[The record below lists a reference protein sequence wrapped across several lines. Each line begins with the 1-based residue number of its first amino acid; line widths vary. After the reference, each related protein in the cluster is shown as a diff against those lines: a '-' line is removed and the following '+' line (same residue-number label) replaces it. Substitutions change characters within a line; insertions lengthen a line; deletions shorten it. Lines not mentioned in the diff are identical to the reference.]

1 MILTRWICAIAAVSA
16 AGGLAAAQTAGDND
30 RLPADRGAEAVS
42 QTAEPAGDPAG
53 PQDETANPEERSRTW
68 NKRQVATLRGL
79 DKITGRYQDF
89 QMEVG
94 EPHRF
99 GSLRVHLR
107 VCFQTPPEEVPESAA
122 FLQVDSLTPMSE
134 AVEEQPGAE
143 AQKADEAQ
151 KAGEE
156 EPRIF
161 SGWMFASSPGLNA
174 LEHPVYDIWVIECAP
189 PPPMP
194 APEEGE

>member
-1 MILTRWICAIAAVSA
+1 MGEDGRP
-16 AGGLAAAQTAGDND
+16 
-30 RLPADRGAEAVS
+30 PADRGAEAAS
-42 QTAEPAGDPAG
+42 QTAEPAEKAAG
-53 PQDETANPEERSRTW
+53 PENETANPEDRSRTW
-68 NKRQVATLRGL
+68 NKRQIATLRGL

-89 QMEVG
+89 QMKVG

-122 FLQVDSLTPMSE
+122 FLQIDSLTPMSE
-134 AVEEQPGAE
+134 ALEEPP
-143 AQKADEAQ
+143 ADEAQ
-151 KAGEE
+151 EADEE

-194 APEEGE
+194 AVEEDE